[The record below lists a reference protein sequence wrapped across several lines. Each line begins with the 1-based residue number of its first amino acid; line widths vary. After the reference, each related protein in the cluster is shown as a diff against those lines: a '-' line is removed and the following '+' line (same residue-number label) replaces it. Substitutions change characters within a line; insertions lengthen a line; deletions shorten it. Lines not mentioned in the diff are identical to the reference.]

1 VKLRGNPEFT
11 YHWQNNQ
18 ATYATQC
25 GGLMFCCCPFFSYA
39 YLSYL
44 DGGLEIVDFSD
55 PDSPRSA
62 GYAASSG
69 EANDLAVR
77 YGVAF
82 VQLNPRLQNTC
93 VEWYS
98 PRKDAALRGVFSH
111 PPHLDVSV
119 LLRQSFLVLRLFIC
133 RE

>member
-1 VKLRGNPEFT
+1 MTSLERRHSCPITKVLP
-11 YHWQNNQ
+11 YSISPQ
-18 ATYATQC
+18 AFV
-25 GGLMFCCCPFFSYA
+25 GGALVQGSYA

-111 PPHLDVSV
+111 PPHLDASV